1 MHSNLCIK
9 KDEINDEI
17 LTNVCRTSMSSKIVG
32 GDSDFFSEMC
42 VSAMKRVGNLN
53 AKNKMIYPIAAVNI
67 IKQHGASTRESF
79 LVNGYG
85 LRMSTASQQMKKSI
99 TNAKIACIDFN
110 LNKFR
115 MALGITVQCEDVS
128 KLAEVR
134 QREMDITKE
143 RIQKIID
150 AGANVIITTKGID
163 DFAQKF
169 LVEKGVMGIRRVEK
183 NDMRK
188 IAKLIGAELV

>member
-1 MHSNLCIK
+1 
-9 KDEINDEI
+9 
-17 LTNVCRTSMSSKIVG
+17 
-32 GDSDFFSEMC
+32 
-42 VSAMKRVGNLN
+42 
-53 AKNKMIYPIAAVNI
+53 
-67 IKQHGASTRESF
+67 
-79 LVNGYG
+79 
-85 LRMSTASQQMKKSI
+85 MKKSI
-99 TNAKIACIDFN
+99 ENAKIACIDFN

-150 AGANVIITTKGID
+150 AGANVILTTKGID

-169 LVEKGVMGIRRVEK
+169 LIEKGVMGIRRVEK

-188 IAKLIGAELV
+188 IAKLTGAELVNNIVDDEGNENFNEILLGTAKYV

>member
-1 MHSNLCIK
+1 
-9 KDEINDEI
+9 
-17 LTNVCRTSMSSKIVG
+17 
-32 GDSDFFSEMC
+32 
-42 VSAMKRVGNLN
+42 
-53 AKNKMIYPIAAVNI
+53 
-67 IKQHGASTRESF
+67 
-79 LVNGYG
+79 
-85 LRMSTASQQMKKSI
+85 MSTASQQMKKSI

-188 IAKLIGAELV
+188 IAKLTGAELIYNIVDEEGDEKFDAKNLGEAK

>member
-1 MHSNLCIK
+1 
-9 KDEINDEI
+9 
-17 LTNVCRTSMSSKIVG
+17 
-32 GDSDFFSEMC
+32 
-42 VSAMKRVGNLN
+42 
-53 AKNKMIYPIAAVNI
+53 
-67 IKQHGASTRESF
+67 
-79 LVNGYG
+79 
-85 LRMSTASQQMKKSI
+85 MKKSI
-99 TNAKIACIDFN
+99 NGAKIACIDFN

-188 IAKLIGAELV
+188 IAKLTGAELI

>member
-1 MHSNLCIK
+1 
-9 KDEINDEI
+9 
-17 LTNVCRTSMSSKIVG
+17 MS
-32 GDSDFFSEMC
+32 
-42 VSAMKRVGNLN
+42 A
-53 AKNKMIYPIAAVNI
+53 
-67 IKQHGASTRESF
+67 
-79 LVNGYG
+79 
-85 LRMSTASQQMKKSI
+85 ASQQMKKSV

-169 LVEKGVMGIRRVEK
+169 LVEKGVIGIRRVEK

-188 IAKLIGAELV
+188 IAKLTGAELVHNIVDEDGNETFDAKLLGEAKNVYEKVIGDNC

>member
-1 MHSNLCIK
+1 
-9 KDEINDEI
+9 
-17 LTNVCRTSMSSKIVG
+17 
-32 GDSDFFSEMC
+32 
-42 VSAMKRVGNLN
+42 
-53 AKNKMIYPIAAVNI
+53 
-67 IKQHGASTRESF
+67 
-79 LVNGYG
+79 
-85 LRMSTASQQMKKSI
+85 
-99 TNAKIACIDFN
+99 
-110 LNKFR
+110 

>member
-1 MHSNLCIK
+1 
-9 KDEINDEI
+9 
-17 LTNVCRTSMSSKIVG
+17 
-32 GDSDFFSEMC
+32 
-42 VSAMKRVGNLN
+42 
-53 AKNKMIYPIAAVNI
+53 
-67 IKQHGASTRESF
+67 
-79 LVNGYG
+79 
-85 LRMSTASQQMKKSI
+85 MKKSI
-99 TNAKIACIDFN
+99 NGAKIACIDFN

-188 IAKLIGAELV
+188 IAKLTGAELIYNIVDEEGDEKFDPKNLGEAK

>member
-1 MHSNLCIK
+1 
-9 KDEINDEI
+9 
-17 LTNVCRTSMSSKIVG
+17 
-32 GDSDFFSEMC
+32 
-42 VSAMKRVGNLN
+42 
-53 AKNKMIYPIAAVNI
+53 
-67 IKQHGASTRESF
+67 
-79 LVNGYG
+79 
-85 LRMSTASQQMKKSI
+85 MKKSI

-188 IAKLIGAELV
+188 IAKLTGAELIYNIVDEEGDEKFDPKNLGEAK

>member
-1 MHSNLCIK
+1 LC
-9 KDEINDEI
+9 
-17 LTNVCRTSMSSKIVG
+17 
-32 GDSDFFSEMC
+32 
-42 VSAMKRVGNLN
+42 
-53 AKNKMIYPIAAVNI
+53 
-67 IKQHGASTRESF
+67 
-79 LVNGYG
+79 NGYG

-99 TNAKIACIDFN
+99 NGAKIACIDFN

-188 IAKLIGAELV
+188 IAKLTGAELIYNIVDEEGDEKFDPKNLGEAK

>member
-1 MHSNLCIK
+1 
-9 KDEINDEI
+9 
-17 LTNVCRTSMSSKIVG
+17 
-32 GDSDFFSEMC
+32 
-42 VSAMKRVGNLN
+42 
-53 AKNKMIYPIAAVNI
+53 
-67 IKQHGASTRESF
+67 
-79 LVNGYG
+79 
-85 LRMSTASQQMKKSI
+85 
-99 TNAKIACIDFN
+99 
-110 LNKFR
+110 

-188 IAKLIGAELV
+188 IAKLTGAELIYNIVDEEGDEKFDPKNLGEAK

>member
-1 MHSNLCIK
+1 
-9 KDEINDEI
+9 
-17 LTNVCRTSMSSKIVG
+17 
-32 GDSDFFSEMC
+32 
-42 VSAMKRVGNLN
+42 
-53 AKNKMIYPIAAVNI
+53 
-67 IKQHGASTRESF
+67 
-79 LVNGYG
+79 
-85 LRMSTASQQMKKSI
+85 MSTASQQMKKSI

-188 IAKLIGAELV
+188 IAKLTGAELIYNIVDEEGDEKFDPKNLGEAK